1 MKKDEKLNF
10 NLEFLDKKS
19 SKHSTQI
26 DAIKKASVENNSE
39 RVNTAKVRP
48 WVRYWA
54 RYLDIVIFSII
65 FGLFVSI
72 FIPSVLDS
80 SEIFLTILILFIWAF
95 IESILLSNWGTT
107 PGKWILKVQ
116 LKDKNGGKPE
126 FSKAL
131 NRSIAVW
138 FRGLGFGI
146 PIVTLFTL
154 VAAHNRLTK
163 KGITSWDEEGHF
175 KITHGKIG
183 AIRIMVA
190 IIIFVVFL
198 FFVTLGENY

>member
-10 NLEFLDKKS
+10 DLEFLDKKNS
-19 SKHSTQI
+19 IQTGETKKES
-26 DAIKKASVENNSE
+26 IKNNSKT
-39 RVNTAKVRP
+39 VNTVKVRP

-54 RYLDIVIFSII
+54 RYLDIVIFSIVFSI
-65 FGLFVSI
+65 FVVI

-80 SEIFLTILILFIWAF
+80 SEIFLTILILFVWAF

-107 PGKWILKVQ
+107 PGKWILKIQ

-126 FSKAL
+126 FAKAL
-131 NRSIAVW
+131 NRSFAVW

-154 VAAHNRLTK
+154 IVAHNRLTK

-175 KITHGKIG
+175 TITHEKIG
-183 AIRIMVA
+183 IVRTIVA
-190 IIIFVVFL
+190 VIIFVVVL
-198 FFVTLGENY
+198 FFIALGEGY

>member
-10 NLEFLDKKS
+10 DLEFLDKKNS
-19 SKHSTQI
+19 IQTGATKKES
-26 DAIKKASVENNSE
+26 IKNNSKT
-39 RVNTAKVRP
+39 VNTVKVRP

-54 RYLDIVIFSII
+54 RYLDIVIFSIVFSI
-65 FGLFVSI
+65 FVAI

-80 SEIFLTILILFIWAF
+80 SEIFLTILILFVWVF

-107 PGKWILKVQ
+107 PGKWILKIQ

-126 FSKAL
+126 FAKAL
-131 NRSIAVW
+131 NRSFAVW

-154 VAAHNRLTK
+154 IVAHNRLTK

-175 KITHGKIG
+175 TITHEKIG
-183 AIRIMVA
+183 VVRTIVA
-190 IIIFVVFL
+190 VIIFVVFL
-198 FFVTLGENY
+198 FFIALGKGY